1 MKKWALFVVV
11 VLIIIVS
18 GCASSAD
25 VGPKVPKVLGKDGIP
40 QPEWVFKN
48 VSTSERHFASGY
60 GKMSDFNNSL
70 KRATVEAKNNI
81 AAYIN
86 ENVKQVIL
94 TYVSDAGSGDDRQ
107 ALDAM
112 EVLSRQVAEA
122 TLSGVITEEM
132 WVDVDDGVWVLL
144 SISLENIEKAF
155 MPAAQVVAEEF
166 TPNEA
171 AEAATAKMLDAY
183 DRLLKEGF

>member
-1 MKKWALFVVV
+1 MKKWALIVVV
-11 VLIIIVS
+11 VLIVIIS
-18 GCASSAD
+18 GCTSSAE
-25 VGPKVPKVLGKDGIP
+25 VGPKVSKVLGKDGIP
-40 QPEWVFKN
+40 QPDWVFKN
-48 VSTSERHFASGY
+48 VSTAERYFASGY

-86 ENVKQVIL
+86 ENVKQVVL

-112 EVLSRQVAEA
+112 EVISRQVAEA

-132 WVDVDDGVWVLL
+132 WTDIDGGVWVLC
-144 SISLENIEKAF
+144 SISMENIEKSF
-155 MPAAQVVAEEF
+155 EPAANAIAKEF

-171 AEAATAKMLDAY
+171 AEAAAEKMMDAY
-183 DRLLKEGF
+183 ERLLKGN